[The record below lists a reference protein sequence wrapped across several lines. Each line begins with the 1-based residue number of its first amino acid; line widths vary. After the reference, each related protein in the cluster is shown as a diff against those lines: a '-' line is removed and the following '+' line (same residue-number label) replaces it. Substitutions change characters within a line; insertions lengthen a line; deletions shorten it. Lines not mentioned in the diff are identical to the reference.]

1 MSTDGEFAGG
11 LNIAMKVPP
20 YVWEATVAFYRDVV
34 GLKVMEHAPPCP
46 RAWASSRVWGSPGR
60 EICS

>member
-46 RAWASSRVWGSPGR
+46 RA
-60 EICS
+60 